1 MMQIVYI
8 LAIHDGPYQ
17 SYQHSC
23 GGQTAPSLQTIRC
36 KEMAQTMKKQ
46 DCLCLRWKALTPDRL
61 ALQIAE
67 NYLS

>member
-1 MMQIVYI
+1 MTGRTSPTNTVVVVR
-8 LAIHDGPYQ
+8 LSPA
-17 SYQHSC
+17 
-23 GGQTAPSLQTIRC
+23 APSLQTIRC